1 MSRSR
6 VTSRT
11 TRLTVAALG
20 PVLAVSLAACGG
32 SSSAGSATPAA
43 ATPNANATGAPGGG
57 RGFGGADFTKIQ
69 ACLKAAGIN
78 LPTGTRFPR
87 PSGSFTPRGTP
98 PSGGVRPSGV
108 RPSGGFG
115 GGGGR
120 GGGFGGEFNT
130 PQVKAALAAC
140 GITVPT
146 GGGGGPRPTA
156 TANS

>member
-11 TRLTVAALG
+11 TTMTVWALG

-32 SSSAGSATPAA
+32 SSSTGSATPAG
-43 ATPNANATGAPGGG
+43 ATPDANATGAPGG

-69 ACLKAAGIN
+69 ACLKAAGVT
-78 LPTGTRFPR
+78 LPTGTRGPR
-87 PSGSFTPRGTP
+87 PSGSFTPNGTP
-98 PSGGVRPSGV
+98 PSGAVRPSGV

-115 GGGGR
+115 GGR
-120 GGGFGGEFNT
+120 GGFGGGMFNT
-130 PQVKAALAAC
+130 PAVKAALAAC

-146 GGGGGPRPTA
+146 GGGGGGAPGPTA
-156 TANS
+156 TS

>member
-11 TRLTVAALG
+11 TRITVAALG
-20 PVLAVSLAACGG
+20 PVLAVGLAACGG
-32 SSSAGSATPAA
+32 SSSTATPVA

-57 RGFGGADFTKIQ
+57 GGFGGADFTKIQ
-69 ACLKAAGIN
+69 ACLKAAGID
-78 LPTGTRFPR
+78 LPTGTRGPR
-87 PSGSFTPRGTP
+87 PSGSFTPNGTP

-115 GGGGR
+115 GGR
-120 GGGFGGEFNT
+120 GGGFGGGMFNT
-130 PQVKAALAAC
+130 PAVKAALTAC

-146 GGGGGPRPTA
+146 GGGGPRPSA
-156 TANS
+156 TASS